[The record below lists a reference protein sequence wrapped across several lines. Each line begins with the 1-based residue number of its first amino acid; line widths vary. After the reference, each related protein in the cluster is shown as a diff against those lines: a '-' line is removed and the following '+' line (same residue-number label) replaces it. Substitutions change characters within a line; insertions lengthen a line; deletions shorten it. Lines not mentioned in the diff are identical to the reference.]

1 MKKRASLRIS
11 GNVQMAGFRTFIKNV
26 ADSLN
31 VTGFAE
37 NDNDGSVKVVCEGE
51 GEAVE
56 RLVNAIKQN
65 SPSFVHIAEA
75 KAAYEEYKSEFS
87 SFERRGADVPGEG
100 EREMVALMRSF
111 GKKGEVMVGILGSM
125 DKTLKAVKGDT
136 SKMLE
141 KQDMMLEK
149 QDMMLE
155 KQDMMLEK
163 QDETIGAI
171 GGVSEKIDQNK
182 NEIVTEIGSLRE
194 DLRTYMAEKLTKIE
208 QDVEAIKV
216 KIGMV

>member
-11 GNVQMAGFRTFIKNV
+11 GNVQKAGFRTFIKNV

-37 NDNDGSVKVVCEGE
+37 NDKDGSVKVVCEGE
-51 GEAVE
+51 GEAIE

-65 SPSFVHIAEA
+65 SPSLVRIEA
-75 KAAYEEYKSEFS
+75 VKAAYEEYKSEFG
-87 SFERRGADVPGEG
+87 SFERRGADVPREG
-100 EREMVALMRSF
+100 ESEMVALMRSF
-111 GKKGEVMVGILGSM
+111 DKKGEVMIGILGSM
-125 DKTLKAVKGDT
+125 DETLKGVKGDT
-136 SKMLE
+136 REMLE

-149 QDMMLE
+149 QDMVLE

-171 GGVSEKIDQNK
+171 GGVSEKIDQSK
-182 NEIVTEIGSLRE
+182 EEIVTGISSLRE
-194 DLRTYMAEKLTKIE
+194 CI
-208 QDVEAIKV
+208 
-216 KIGMV
+216 

>member
-11 GNVQMAGFRTFIKNV
+11 GNVQKAGFRTFIKNV

-37 NDNDGSVKVVCEGE
+37 NDKDGSVKVVCEGE
-51 GEAVE
+51 GEPIE

-65 SPSFVHIAEA
+65 SPSLVRIEA
-75 KAAYEEYKSEFS
+75 VKAAYEEYKSEFS
-87 SFERRGADVPGEG
+87 SFERRGADVPREG
-100 EREMVALMRSF
+100 ESEMVALMRSF
-111 GKKGEVMVGILGSM
+111 DKKGEVMIGILGSM
-125 DKTLKAVKGDT
+125 DETLKGVKGDT
-136 SKMLE
+136 SEMLE

-149 QDMMLE
+149 QDMVLE

-171 GGVSEKIDQNK
+171 GGVSEKIDQSK
-182 NEIVTEIGSLRE
+182 EEIVTEISSLRE
-194 DLRTYMAEKLTKIE
+194 DLRSYMTEKFTKIE

>member
-1 MKKRASLRIS
+1 
-11 GNVQMAGFRTFIKNV
+11 MAGFRTFIKNV

-111 GKKGEVMVGILGSM
+111 DKKGEVMVGILGSM

-141 KQDMMLEK
+141 KQDMMLGK
-149 QDMMLE
+149 QDMMLG

-171 GGVSEKIDQNK
+171 GGVSEKIDQNNCHGNRLLARRPK
-182 NEIVTEIGSLRE
+182 NVYGGK
-194 DLRTYMAEKLTKIE
+194 TYKDRAGCRSDKGKNRDGL
-208 QDVEAIKV
+208 
-216 KIGMV
+216 GRF

>member
-1 MKKRASLRIS
+1 
-11 GNVQMAGFRTFIKNV
+11 MAGFRTFIKNV

-111 GKKGEVMVGILGSM
+111 DKKGEVMVGILGSM

-141 KQDMMLEK
+141 KQDMMLGKQDMMLGK

>member
-11 GNVQMAGFRTFIKNV
+11 GIVQMAGFRTFIKNV

-51 GEAVE
+51 EEAIE
-56 RLVNAIKQN
+56 RLLNAIKQN

-111 GKKGEVMVGILGSM
+111 DKKGEVMVGILGSM
-125 DKTLKAVKGDT
+125 DETLKDVKGDT
-136 SKMLE
+136 SK
-141 KQDMMLEK
+141 
-149 QDMMLE
+149 MLE

-182 NEIVTEIGSLRE
+182 NEIVTKIGSLRE